1 VVPNEVLF
9 RTNLSVSAEGLAV
22 MIQTKLSLP
31 STPLPGPTRVVN
43 GTVREIA
50 LIFPSATASS
60 SAVELAQSGQLPGVL
75 WAAPLDAPATTA
87 PTATSSSKTAIIAG
101 SVAAAVVVLA
111 VAVAASYRWFASDV
125 GEVAHRRFD
134 DSFVSSP
141 HRAAALEEMLMRDG
155 ALNAEGDV
163 ALKKGT
169 APRQGGNR
177 HSAVNRGD
185 VEEYPPARA
194 GEIGALPPL

>member
-87 PTATSSSKTAIIAG
+87 PTSSSSSKTAIIAG

-111 VAVAASYRWFASDV
+111 AAAFFAHRH
-125 GEVAHRRFD
+125 GGGAGTAHRRLD
-134 DSFVSSP
+134 DDYVMEP
-141 HRAAALEEMLMRDG
+141 QRKPTLEEMLMEH
-155 ALNAEGDV
+155 EGGCGGEAKEDAV
-163 ALKKGT
+163 ALDAD
-169 APRQGGNR
+169 APP
-177 HSAVNRGD
+177 SIDA
-185 VEEYPPARA
+185 A
-194 GEIGALPPL
+194 II